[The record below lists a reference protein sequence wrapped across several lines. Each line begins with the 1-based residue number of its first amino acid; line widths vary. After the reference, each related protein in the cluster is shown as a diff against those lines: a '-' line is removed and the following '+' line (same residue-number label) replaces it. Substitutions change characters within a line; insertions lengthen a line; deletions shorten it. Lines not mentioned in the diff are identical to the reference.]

1 MFTEIFTKDPANVS
15 LLLEVLE
22 DADFYVRFNTVQ
34 LLNTLMGNTNALID
48 GIMASPM
55 GVSRYVLLTRI
66 FGYPE
71 ILLTRYNDVQTH

>member
-22 DADFYVRFNTVQ
+22 DSDFYVRFNTVQ

-55 GVSRYVLLTRI
+55 GVSRYFHLQRI
-66 FGYPE
+66 FG
-71 ILLTRYNDVQTH
+71 